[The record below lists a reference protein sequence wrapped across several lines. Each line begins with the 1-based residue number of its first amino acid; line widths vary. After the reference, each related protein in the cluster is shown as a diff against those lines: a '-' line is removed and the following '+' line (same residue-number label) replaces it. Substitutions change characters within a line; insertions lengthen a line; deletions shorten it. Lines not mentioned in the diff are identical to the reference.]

1 MADMEPRSYRGLQGQ
16 EGILS
21 KADGSL
27 FKPAI
32 NAAEKILKA
41 GNVKKVKVKMK
52 AAVKVST
59 SSGKRP
65 AGGGVSK
72 IG

>member
-1 MADMEPRSYRGLQGQ
+1 M
-16 EGILS
+16 S
-21 KADGSL
+21 KSEGSL

-32 NAAEKILKA
+32 QAAEKILKA
-41 GNVKKVKVKMK
+41 GKVKKVKVAMK
-52 AAVKVST
+52 AKVKVST
-59 SSGKRP
+59 ASGKRP